1 MKHLLLIFLL
11 ILTSCKSKEVI
22 KKKTFEKEAAKI
34 TSVKDSVKN
43 EKKTEEKKEVKKS
56 ETSQKKNESKTEV
69 EIKGKAETDKP
80 FEIHEIENGDTIQ
93 TIKII
98 GNADFSIKTKRS
110 KSDNSEKKTISETLE
125 NKLENF
131 SRNLVKED
139 VLKEAAKE
147 IRESAKEVT
156 TKNFTFG
163 AWLYGIIGTG
173 FLIGAIWLWFYLRK
187 PKKII

>member
-1 MKHLLLIFLL
+1 MKQIILIFLL
-11 ILTSCKSKEVI
+11 ILTSCKTKEVI
-22 KKKTFEKEAAKI
+22 KKKTFEKEATKT

-43 EKKTEEKKEVKKS
+43 EAKTEEKKEVKKS
-56 ETSQKKNESKTEV
+56 EISEKKSESKTEV
-69 EIKGKAETDKP
+69 EIKGKAETGNP
-80 FEIHEIENGDTIQ
+80 FEIHEIENGDTVQ

-110 KSDNSEKKTISETLE
+110 KSDNSEKANVSETLE

-131 SRNLVKED
+131 SRNLVRED
-139 VLKEAAKE
+139 VLKETAKE

-163 AWLYGIIGTG
+163 AWLYGIIGTV
-173 FLIGAIWLWFYLRK
+173 FLIAAVWLWFYLKRK
-187 PKKII
+187 N